1 MTSVQAYAV
10 LNAVARDKLGQVLAR
25 VLEKMAANESE
36 AFTASEKDQLQSM
49 LGLSA
54 AQIDE
59 VVAVAVE
66 IFRDAATFGHVD
78 RNLLLSRGV
87 GDSVAHAVEKTWRKK
102 GRALAG
108 QIAAFHA
115 VETPSLVLHK
125 TDWRLHLEMGS
136 SKLSGQ
142 SQPTAIFQLEV
153 AHKNSPTNETERM
166 DVELSHAELRS
177 LFLQLNAVQAE
188 LDAPPAPSAA

>member
-1 MTSVQAYAV
+1 
-10 LNAVARDKLGQVLAR
+10 
-25 VLEKMAANESE
+25 MAANESE
-36 AFTASEKDQLQSM
+36 VFTASEMDQLQSM

-54 AQIDE
+54 VQIDE
-59 VVAVAVE
+59 VVAVAVK

-78 RNLLLSRGV
+78 RNLLLSSGV
-87 GDSVAHAVEKTWRKK
+87 DDAVAHAAEKTWRKK
-102 GRALAG
+102 GRAVAG

-115 VETPSLVLHK
+115 VETPSLVLQK

-153 AHKNSPTNETERM
+153 ADMSSPTSETERL

-177 LFLQLNAVQAE
+177 LFLQLNACQAA
-188 LDAPPAPSAA
+188 LDTPPAPSAA

>member
-1 MTSVQAYAV
+1 MTSVQTYAV

-36 AFTASEKDQLQSM
+36 VFTTGEKGQLQTM
-49 LGLSA
+49 LGLST

-66 IFRDAATFGHVD
+66 IFRDAATFGQVD
-78 RNLLLSRGV
+78 RNLLLSRDV
-87 GDSVAHAVEKTWRKK
+87 DDSVVHAVEKTWRKK
-102 GRALAG
+102 GRAVAG
-108 QIAAFHA
+108 QIAALHT
-115 VETPSLVLHK
+115 VETPSLALQK

-142 SQPTAIFQLEV
+142 LQPTAIFQLEL
-153 AHKNSPTNETERM
+153 ADKSSPTSETERV
-166 DVELSHAELRS
+166 DVEISHAELRS
-177 LFLQLNAVQAE
+177 LFLQLNAIQAE
-188 LDAPPAPSAA
+188 LDVPPAPSAA